1 MKLNQYINIIIC
13 TSIVLLSGCAASR
26 PVLYPNSHLN
36 TVGMEVADSDI
47 NSCISMA
54 KASGADNDKLTETT
68 TETLE
73 GGVIGGAT
81 GAVVGAVF
89 GRPGQGAAS
98 GAAGGATGRLTSSLF
113 DLDKPD
119 HVYQKFVDRCLYDKG
134 YEMVGWK

>member
-1 MKLNQYINIIIC
+1 MQIDQYKKLIIC
-13 TSIVLLSGCAASR
+13 TLIVLISGCAASR

-47 NSCISMA
+47 NSCINMA
-54 KASGADNDKLTETT
+54 NAAGAENDKVTETAT
-68 TETLE
+68 RTIE

-89 GRPGQGAAS
+89 GSPGQGAAS
-98 GAAGGATGRLTSSLF
+98 GAAGGATGRLTRSLF
-113 DLDKPD
+113 DSDKPD
-119 HVYQKFVDRCLYDKG
+119 VVFQKFVDRCLYDKG